1 MQIFIIGLCNCINY
15 LIICLTFLFK
25 LQFNSYKKTPSYNAF
40 NHNLSIIQQMTDN
53 DPFINKY
60 QPLLFNEFEQL
71 SPMMIDLL
79 KSLIQMHELNLLIV
93 GDSGSG
99 KTSLVNAIV
108 REYYGASNN
117 PENVMILNSLKDQG
131 IQYYRNDMK
140 IFCQTSSLIPGKKKL
155 IILDDIDSIN
165 EQSQQVFRNCIDKY
179 KHNVSFIASCIN
191 VQKVIDNLQ
200 SRQIIIKINPIDPQ
214 CLQKILHKI
223 RIREKIDIHADAE
236 QFVLRVCNG
245 SVRILINY
253 MEKFKIIHLPI
264 SLELANQLCT
274 NISFSVFDEYTA
286 DCLRASTPVAQCI
299 SHLHALHDQGYS
311 VMDILDN
318 YFIFIKNTQLI
329 NETMQYQTIAIICKY
344 ISIFHNIHED
354 EIELALFTNN
364 LRQMFQSHNFMD

>member
-1 MQIFIIGLCNCINY
+1 MQTVTAATTG
-15 LIICLTFLFK
+15 
-25 LQFNSYKKTPSYNAF
+25 
-40 NHNLSIIQQMTDN
+40 
-53 DPFINKY
+53 PFINKY
-60 QPLLFNEFEQL
+60 QPLIFSEFEQL

-108 REYYGASNN
+108 REYYGASND
-117 PENVMILNSLKDQG
+117 PENVMILTSLKDQG

-179 KHNVSFIASCIN
+179 KHNVSFVASCIN

-200 SRQIIIKINPIDPQ
+200 SRQIIVKINPIDPQ

-223 RIREKIDIHADAE
+223 RIREQIDIHADAE

-253 MEKFKIIHLPI
+253 MEKFKIIGLPI
-264 SLELANQLCT
+264 SLELANRLCT
-274 NISFSVFDEYTA
+274 NISFSVFERYTS
-286 DCLRASTPVAQCI
+286 DCLCAITPVVQCI
-299 SHLHALHDQGYS
+299 AHLYDLHDQGYS

-318 YFIFIKNTQLI
+318 YFIFVKNTQLI
-329 NETMQYQTIAIICKY
+329 NETMQYKTIAIICKY
-344 ISIFHNIHED
+344 ITIFHNIHED

-364 LRQMFQSHNFMD
+364 LRQLFQLQTHAMLGKD

>member
-1 MQIFIIGLCNCINY
+1 MQQPMSNAA
-15 LIICLTFLFK
+15 
-25 LQFNSYKKTPSYNAF
+25 NSSDANDA
-40 NHNLSIIQQMTDN
+40 TDAN
-53 DPFINKY
+53 EPFINKY
-60 QPLLFNEFEQL
+60 QPRMFSEFEQL
-71 SPMMIDLL
+71 TPVMVGLL

-99 KTSLVNAIV
+99 KTSLVNAII
-108 REYYGASNN
+108 REYYGARNN

-179 KHNVSFIASCIN
+179 NHNVSFIASCIN

-200 SRQIIIKINPIDPQ
+200 SRQIIVKINPIDPQ

-223 RIREKIDIHADAE
+223 RIRERVAIHADAE
-236 QFVLRVCNG
+236 EFVMRVCNG

-253 MEKFKIIHLPI
+253 MEKFKIIGVPI
-264 SLELANQLCT
+264 TMELSNQLCT
-274 NISFSVFDEYTA
+274 NIGFSVFENYTA
-286 DCLRASTPVAQCI
+286 ACLCATTTVAQCI

-364 LRQMFQSHNFMD
+364 IRQLFQSARSSATSTHQ

>member
-1 MQIFIIGLCNCINY
+1 MKCNAI
-15 LIICLTFLFK
+15 
-25 LQFNSYKKTPSYNAF
+25 KTMAAA
-40 NHNLSIIQQMTDN
+40 TDN
-53 DPFINKY
+53 SDPFINKY
-60 QPLLFNEFEQL
+60 QPRLFSEFEQL
-71 SPMMIDLL
+71 TPVMVGLL

-99 KTSLVNAIV
+99 KTSLVNAII
-108 REYYGASNN
+108 REYYGDRNN

-140 IFCQTSSLIPGKKKL
+140 IFCQTGSLIPGKKKL

-179 KHNVSFIASCIN
+179 KHNVSFVASCIN

-200 SRQIIIKINPIDPQ
+200 SRQIIVKINPIDPQ
-214 CLQKILHKI
+214 CLQQILHKI
-223 RIREKIDIHADAE
+223 RTRERVTIHADAE

-253 MEKFKIIHLPI
+253 LEKFKIIGLPI

-274 NISFSVFDEYTA
+274 NIGFSVFEKYTEA
-286 DCLRASTPVAQCI
+286 CLCATTTLAQCI

-318 YFIFIKNTQLI
+318 YFIFIKNTRLI
-329 NETMQYQTIAIICKY
+329 NETLQYQTIAIICKY
-344 ISIFHNIHED
+344 ITIFHNIHED

-364 LRQMFQSHNFMD
+364 IRQLFQANH

>member
-1 MQIFIIGLCNCINY
+1 M
-15 LIICLTFLFK
+15 LTTTMTTTE
-25 LQFNSYKKTPSYNAF
+25 NSV
-40 NHNLSIIQQMTDN
+40 
-53 DPFINKY
+53 PFINKY
-60 QPLLFNEFEQL
+60 QPRRFTEFEQL
-71 SPMMIDLL
+71 TPVMIRLL
-79 KSLIQMHELNLLIV
+79 HSLIQMHDLNLLIV

-108 REYYGASNN
+108 REYYGDRNN

-179 KHNVSFIASCIN
+179 KHNVCFIASCIN

-200 SRQIIIKINPIDPQ
+200 SRQIIVKINPIDSQ
-214 CLQKILHKI
+214 CLQNILHKI
-223 RIREKIDIHADAE
+223 RIREHITIHSDAE
-236 QFVLRVCNG
+236 QFVFQLCNG

-253 MEKFKIIHLPI
+253 MEKFKIIGLPI
-264 SLELANQLCT
+264 DWELANRLCT
-274 NISFSVFDEYTA
+274 NINFSVFEKYTR
-286 DCLRASTPVAQCI
+286 DCLCPTTSVVQCI
-299 SHLHALHDQGYS
+299 SHLFALHEQGYS

-318 YFIFIKNTQLI
+318 YFIYIKNTSLI
-329 NETMQYQTIAIICKY
+329 SETMKYQAIAIICKY
-344 ISIFHNIHED
+344 ITIFHNIHED

-364 LRQMFQSHNFMD
+364 IRRLFLSHPPPIIAET

>member
-1 MQIFIIGLCNCINY
+1 MFG
-15 LIICLTFLFK
+15 
-25 LQFNSYKKTPSYNAF
+25 
-40 NHNLSIIQQMTDN
+40 D
-53 DPFINKY
+53 
-60 QPLLFNEFEQL
+60 FEQL
-71 SPMMIDLL
+71 TPIMIGLL
-79 KSLIQMHELNLLIV
+79 HSLNQMHDLNLLIV

-155 IILDDIDSIN
+155 IIMDDIDTIN

-179 KHNVSFIASCIN
+179 KHNVSFIASCIT

-223 RIREKIDIHADAE
+223 RIREQIEIYEDAE
-236 QFVLRVCNG
+236 RFVMGVCNG
-245 SVRILINY
+245 SLRTLINY
-253 MEKFKIIHLPI
+253 MEKFKIIGLPI

-274 NISFSVFDEYTA
+274 NISFNMFEKYTA
-286 DCLRASTPVAQCI
+286 DCLCASTPIAQCI
-299 SHLHALHDQGYS
+299 AHLYAIHDQGYS
-311 VMDILDN
+311 VMDIMDN
-318 YFIFIKNTQLI
+318 YFIFIKHTKLI

-344 ISIFHNIHED
+344 ITVFHNIHED

-364 LRQMFQSHNFMD
+364 LRQLLHCH

>member
-1 MQIFIIGLCNCINY
+1 MQP
-15 LIICLTFLFK
+15 
-25 LQFNSYKKTPSYNAF
+25 TPNTTPM
-40 NHNLSIIQQMTDN
+40 QQMIAAITTG
-53 DPFINKY
+53 PFINKY
-60 QPLLFNEFEQL
+60 QPLMFSEFEQL

-179 KHNVSFIASCIN
+179 KHNVSFITSCIN

-223 RIREKIDIHADAE
+223 RIREKIDINADAE

-253 MEKFKIIHLPI
+253 MEKFKIIGLSI
-264 SLELANQLCT
+264 SLELANRLCT
-274 NISFSVFDEYTA
+274 NISFSVFERYTA
-286 DCLRASTPVAQCI
+286 DCLCAVTPVVQCI
-299 SHLHALHDQGYS
+299 AHLYDLHDQGYS

-329 NETMQYQTIAIICKY
+329 DETMQYQTIAIICKY
-344 ISIFHNIHED
+344 ITIFHNIHED

-364 LRQMFQSHNFMD
+364 LRQLFQLQPMLGKD

>member
-1 MQIFIIGLCNCINY
+1 MQ
-15 LIICLTFLFK
+15 
-25 LQFNSYKKTPSYNAF
+25 S
-40 NHNLSIIQQMTDN
+40 NHAMQTMQQMSATATTG
-53 DPFINKY
+53 PFINKY
-60 QPLLFNEFEQL
+60 QPLMFSAFEQL
-71 SPMMIDLL
+71 PPMMVDLL

-108 REYYGASNN
+108 REYYGASND

-179 KHNVSFIASCIN
+179 KHNVSFIASCTN

-200 SRQIIIKINPIDPQ
+200 SRQIIVKINPIDPQ
-214 CLQKILHKI
+214 CLQNILHKI
-223 RIREKIDIHADAE
+223 RMQERIDIHEDAE
-236 QFVLRVCNG
+236 RFVLGVCNG

-253 MEKFKIIHLPI
+253 MEKFKIIGLPI

-274 NISFSVFDEYTA
+274 NISFSMFEAYTA
-286 DCLRASTPVAQCI
+286 DCLCASTPVAQCI
-299 SHLHALHDQGYS
+299 AHLYVLYDNGYS

-318 YFIFIKNTQLI
+318 YFIFIKNTQII
-329 NETMQYQTIAIICKY
+329 NETLQYKTIAIICKY
-344 ISIFHNIHED
+344 ITIFNNIHED

-364 LRQMFQSHNFMD
+364 IRQLFQMHNACHA

>member
-1 MQIFIIGLCNCINY
+1 M
-15 LIICLTFLFK
+15 
-25 LQFNSYKKTPSYNAF
+25 PSSSCPN
-40 NHNLSIIQQMTDN
+40 T

-60 QPLLFNEFEQL
+60 KPRLFSEFEQL
-71 SPMMIDLL
+71 TPDMICLL
-79 KSLIQMHELNLLIV
+79 KSLIQMHDLNLLIV

-99 KTSLVNAIV
+99 KTSLVNAII
-108 REYYGASNN
+108 REYYGDINN

-131 IQYYRNDMK
+131 IQYYRSDMK

-200 SRQIIIKINPIDPQ
+200 SRQIIVKINPINPQ
-214 CLQKILHKI
+214 CLQKIMNKI
-223 RIREKIDIHADAE
+223 RNREQVIIHPDAE

-253 MEKFKIIHLPI
+253 IEKFKIIGLPI

-274 NISFSVFDEYTA
+274 NIGFSVFEKYTSA
-286 DCLRASTPVAQCI
+286 CLCKNTSVYECI
-299 SHLHALHDQGYS
+299 SHLHALYDQGYS

-318 YFIFIKNTQLI
+318 YFIFIKTTQLI
-329 NETMQYQTIAIICKY
+329 NETMQYKIIAIICKY
-344 ISIFHNIHED
+344 ITIFHNIHED

-364 LRQMFQSHNFMD
+364 VRQLLLEP

>member
-1 MQIFIIGLCNCINY
+1 
-15 LIICLTFLFK
+15 
-25 LQFNSYKKTPSYNAF
+25 
-40 NHNLSIIQQMTDN
+40 MTMN

-60 QPLLFNEFEQL
+60 QPRLFNEFEQL
-71 SPMMIDLL
+71 TPLMVELL
-79 KSLIQMHELNLLIV
+79 QSLIQMHELNLLIV

-99 KTSLVNAIV
+99 KTSLVNALV
-108 REYYGASNN
+108 REYYGANNN
-117 PENVMILNSLKDQG
+117 PENVMVLNSLKDQG
-131 IQYYRNDMK
+131 IQFYRNDMK

-179 KHNVSFIASCIN
+179 KHNVCFIASCIN

-200 SRQIIIKINPIDPQ
+200 SRQIIVKINPIDPA
-214 CLQKILHKI
+214 CLHKI
-223 RIREKIDIHADAE
+223 LDKIRRREHLDIHADAE

-253 MEKFKIIHLPI
+253 MEKFKIIGLPI
-264 SLELANQLCT
+264 TLELANQLCT
-274 NISFSVFDEYTA
+274 NISFSVFERYTQ
-286 DCLRASTPVAQCI
+286 DCLCKNASISQCI
-299 SHLHALHDQGYS
+299 SHLYALHDQGYS

-318 YFIFIKNTQLI
+318 YFIFIKNADTI
-329 NETMQYQTIAIICKY
+329 DETVQYKTIAIICKY

-364 LRQMFQSHNFMD
+364 LRELFLNQSED

>member
-1 MQIFIIGLCNCINY
+1 MQMPMNESG
-15 LIICLTFLFK
+15 
-25 LQFNSYKKTPSYNAF
+25 
-40 NHNLSIIQQMTDN
+40 
-53 DPFINKY
+53 PFINKY
-60 QPLLFNEFEQL
+60 QPLMFNEFEQL
-71 SPMMIDLL
+71 PPMMIGLL

-108 REYYGASNN
+108 REYYGASND

-140 IFCQTSSLIPGKKKL
+140 IFCQTSSLVPGKKKL

-179 KHNVSFIASCIN
+179 KHNVSFIASCTN

-200 SRQIIIKINPIDPQ
+200 SRQIIVKINPIDPQ
-214 CLQKILHKI
+214 CLQNILHKI
-223 RIREKIDIHADAE
+223 RMREHIDIHDDAE
-236 QFVLRVCNG
+236 QFVLAVCNG

-253 MEKFKIIHLPI
+253 MEKFKIIGLPI
-264 SLELANQLCT
+264 SLQLANQLCT
-274 NISFSVFDEYTA
+274 NISFSMFEAYTA
-286 DCLRASTPVAQCI
+286 DCLCASTPVTQCI
-299 SHLHALHDQGYS
+299 AHLYSLHDKGYS

-318 YFIFIKNTQLI
+318 YFIFIKHTQLI
-329 NETMQYQTIAIICKY
+329 NETMQYKTIAIICKY
-344 ISIFHNIHED
+344 ITIFHNIHED

-364 LRQMFQSHNFMD
+364 IRQLFQMHNSPNANANPMICI

>member
-1 MQIFIIGLCNCINY
+1 MQQSNPMA
-15 LIICLTFLFK
+15 T
-25 LQFNSYKKTPSYNAF
+25 
-40 NHNLSIIQQMTDN
+40 

-60 QPLLFNEFEQL
+60 QPQMFGDFEQL
-71 SPMMIDLL
+71 TPIMIGLL
-79 KSLIQMHELNLLIV
+79 HSLNQMHDLNLLIV

-155 IILDDIDSIN
+155 IIMDDIDTIN

-214 CLQKILHKI
+214 CLHKILHKI
-223 RIREKIDIHADAE
+223 RIREQIEIYEDAE
-236 QFVLRVCNG
+236 RFVMGVCNG

-253 MEKFKIIHLPI
+253 MEKFKIIGLPI
-264 SLELANQLCT
+264 SLDLANQLCT
-274 NISFSVFDEYTA
+274 NISFNMFEKYTA
-286 DCLRASTPVAQCI
+286 DCLCASTPIAQCI
-299 SHLHALHDQGYS
+299 AHLYAIHDQGYS

-318 YFIFIKNTQLI
+318 YFIFIKHTQLI
-329 NETMQYQTIAIICKY
+329 NETIQYQTIAIICKY
-344 ISIFHNIHED
+344 ITVFHNIHED

-364 LRQMFQSHNFMD
+364 LRQLFHFIKL

>member
-1 MQIFIIGLCNCINY
+1 MQPIA
-15 LIICLTFLFK
+15 
-25 LQFNSYKKTPSYNAF
+25 SS
-40 NHNLSIIQQMTDN
+40 SSS

-60 QPLLFNEFEQL
+60 QPRLFGEFEQL
-71 SPMMIDLL
+71 TPVMVGLL

-99 KTSLVNAIV
+99 KTSLVNAII
-108 REYYGASNN
+108 REYYGDRNN

-179 KHNVSFIASCIN
+179 KHNVSFVASCIN

-200 SRQIIIKINPIDPQ
+200 SRQIIVKINPIDPQ

-223 RIREKIDIHADAE
+223 RVREQVVIHADAE
-236 QFVLRVCNG
+236 DFVLRVCNG

-253 MEKFKIIHLPI
+253 MEKFKIIGVPV

-274 NISFSVFDEYTA
+274 NIGFSVFENYTA
-286 DCLRASTPVAQCI
+286 ACLCATTTVAQCI

-318 YFIFIKNTQLI
+318 YFIFIKTTQLV
-329 NETMQYQTIAIICKY
+329 NETVQYQTIAIICKY
-344 ISIFHNIHED
+344 ITIFHNIHED

-364 LRQMFQSHNFMD
+364 LRQLFQSSSP